1 MVLAASVTTVFL
13 PLVAGFGILFAL
25 AQLARLVAI
34 SVPNV
39 GLTPEGENAA
49 LDEEL
54 LGPVSAHD
62 DIARSAA
69 IIARAI
75 QTGARSYLR
84 RQAMRISWFFTA
96 LSCVLFFLLS
106 SGDKFSTHWREPA
119 TPDGPR
125 RAPLLLAG
133 ALSVVAF
140 AVGGLTSLGAG
151 WAGMQIG
158 APAHSA
164 TARE

>member
-84 RQAMRISWFFTA
+84 RQAMRISYFFTA

-106 SGDKFSTHWREPA
+106 SGDKFSTHWREPF
-119 TPDGPR
+119 PSPNGPR

-164 TARE
+164 TWV